1 VETPPSRP
9 GDDGL
14 DPFRHSAATIAP
26 LLYPRPRRRIETKAG
41 RSAMTATTCTGS
53 NARSPTLPSVSK
65 PLQYAPAT
73 SPAER
78 GSVGRW
84 RDTRLPP
91 ARRPSRFGRTARTD
105 R

>member
-1 VETPPSRP
+1 MPEDAHQGLFEDIDVGAAGSGVLHAGPSTLADLTQGEQVETPPSRP

-53 NARSPTLPSVSK
+53 NA
-65 PLQYAPAT
+65 
-73 SPAER
+73 
-78 GSVGRW
+78 
-84 RDTRLPP
+84 
-91 ARRPSRFGRTARTD
+91 
-105 R
+105 